1 MSVLLIRAPARVRN
15 DSTLWRNLAM
25 NKFPNCKS
33 RSGSM
38 SRELAITI
46 AVVSSF
52 LAVASSAVAGQTISD
67 RNYWPSEVAAH
78 RSHPKAAAAGPL
90 SSFALDLAGP
100 QAVDVVKSREANGSY
115 RGGPHPR

>member
-15 DSTLWRNLAM
+15 DSTLWRTLAM
-25 NKFPNCKS
+25 NNFPHCKS

-38 SRELAITI
+38 SRDLAITI

-52 LAVASSAVAGQTISD
+52 MAVASSAVAGQTISD
-67 RNYWPSEVAAH
+67 RTYWPSEVAAH
-78 RSHPKAAAAGPL
+78 RSQPKAAAAGPL
-90 SSFALDLAGP
+90 SSFAFDP
-100 QAVDVVKSREANGSY
+100 QPVDVAKSREANGSY